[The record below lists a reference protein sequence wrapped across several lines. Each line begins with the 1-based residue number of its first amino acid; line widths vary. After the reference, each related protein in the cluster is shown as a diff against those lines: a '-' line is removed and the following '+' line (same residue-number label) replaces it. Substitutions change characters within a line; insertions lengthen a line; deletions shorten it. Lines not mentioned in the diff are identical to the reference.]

1 MVAVGSTSMK
11 ITAVVIAIALILSQ
25 PADSVSNSTSGAS
38 GTRPVLKSC
47 GVGSPN
53 ATYTVFDDLKQ
64 LADSILTVRSI
75 TIASFYQ
82 LDSIQFTYTLKNGSL
97 YRPPKRGE
105 GFTAP
110 ETIKLAK
117 NE

>member
-1 MVAVGSTSMK
+1 MK
-11 ITAVVIAIALILSQ
+11 ITILVIAIALTFSK
-25 PADSVSNSTSGAS
+25 PADSVRNSGIS

-110 ETIKLAK
+110 ETIKPAK
-117 NE
+117 NV